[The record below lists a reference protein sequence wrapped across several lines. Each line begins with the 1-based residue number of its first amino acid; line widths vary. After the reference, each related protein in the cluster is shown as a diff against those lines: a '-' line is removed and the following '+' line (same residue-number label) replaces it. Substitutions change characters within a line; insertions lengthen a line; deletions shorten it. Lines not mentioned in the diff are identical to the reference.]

1 LYYSATN
8 FKIKPTASIREKVYE
23 HLKQQ
28 ILNNQIPA
36 DAILVETHLARQIGI
51 SRTPIREALHFL
63 EKEGLLEVLPRAGY
77 RVRQIDWQEVEEVVE
92 IRKEIE
98 ALAARWAAER
108 IEPEEIE
115 ALKANLAQS
124 RTMIKQGDLELFPEL
139 DAQFHEIISRA
150 SRSSRLV
157 KLIQSL
163 RSDMLRY
170 RVRSLYRKDI
180 SSLALAGHRRIF
192 ECLAGRDPKGV
203 QSAVHKHLDD
213 AKENIRHYA
222 FHDKAI
228 PEPLS
233 TASSSRD
240 SNSRIGTRR

>member
-1 LYYSATN
+1 LYYSTTD
-8 FKIKPTASIREKVYE
+8 FKIKPTVSIREKVYE

-36 DAILVETHLARQIGI
+36 DAILVETHLAQQIGI

-63 EKEGLLEVLPRAGY
+63 EKEGLLEALPRAGY

-92 IRKEIE
+92 IRKEVE

-108 IEPEEIE
+108 IEPAEIE

-124 RTMIKQGDLELFPEL
+124 RIMIEQDNLEQLPEL
-139 DAQFHEIISRA
+139 DAQFHEILSRA
-150 SRSSRLV
+150 SRSNRLV
-157 KLIQSL
+157 DLIQGL

-170 RVRSLYRKDI
+170 RVRSLYHKDT
-180 SSLALAGHRRIF
+180 SALALAGHCHIF
-192 ECLAGRDPKGV
+192 ECIAGRDPKAV

-213 AKENIRHYA
+213 AKENIRPYA
-222 FHDKAI
+222 FHNK
-228 PEPLS
+228 ETSVPLS
-233 TASSSRD
+233 AGMAPRD
-240 SNSRIGTRR
+240 SSGRTVKKR

>member
-1 LYYSATN
+1 MYYSTTN
-8 FKIKPTASIREKVYE
+8 FKIIPNISIREKVYE

-28 ILNNQIPA
+28 ILNNQIPS
-36 DAILVETHLARQIGI
+36 DAILIETHLAQQIGI

-63 EKEGLLEVLPRAGY
+63 EKEGLLEALPRAGY

-92 IRKEIE
+92 IRKEVE

-115 ALKANLAQS
+115 ALKTNLAQS
-124 RTMIKQGDLELFPEL
+124 QMMIEQDSLEHFPEL

-157 KLIQSL
+157 DLIQSL

-170 RVRSLYRKDI
+170 RIRSLYRKDI

-192 ECLAGRDPKGV
+192 ECIANRDPKGV

-213 AKENIRHYA
+213 AKDNIRLYA
-222 FHDKAI
+222 FHHKET
-228 PEPLS
+228 PGPLS
-233 TASSSRD
+233 AGISPPDSSGRTMQ
-240 SNSRIGTRR
+240 NR